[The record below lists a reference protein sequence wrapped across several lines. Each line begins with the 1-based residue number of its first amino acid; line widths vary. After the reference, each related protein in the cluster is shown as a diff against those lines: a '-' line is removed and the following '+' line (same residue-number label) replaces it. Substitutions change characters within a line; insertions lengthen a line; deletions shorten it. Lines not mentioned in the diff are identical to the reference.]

1 MSLSRVRLEIDTA
14 ALRSNFAEIRRLS
27 RACRVTAVI
36 KANAYGTGDLETG
49 SILRSAGANRFAVAD
64 VVEAQRVSALGLPV
78 QILGTLISPE
88 ECDEVVRNGF
98 FAPVTGLVSARMLS
112 AAAVKQ
118 QKSVPCQVKVDSGM
132 GRFGMDTCAALSE
145 IEEISRLPGL
155 DIRGIY
161 SHLSSAGTPEND
173 YTLMQLKRFKELLFQ
188 LNKAGIFF
196 EDVHLSASNGICF
209 YPETCQAPFTMTRSG
224 IIMYGCEKDH
234 LEADNSLKSVLSL
247 KSCLASVKRIR
258 KGEGI
263 GYGHTFLLP
272 EDTLVGTVP
281 AGYADGIPLALS
293 NAGSVLV
300 KGVRC
305 PVIGRVCMDC
315 TLVSLNDVPDAA
327 PGDEVIY
334 WGRSGEEEITPGDW
348 AALKSTHVHD
358 ILCAIGNRVERRYL

>member
-27 RACRVTAVI
+27 RTCRVTAVI
-36 KANAYGTGDLETG
+36 KANAYGTGDLQTG
-49 SILRSAGANRFAVAD
+49 SILRSAGADRFAVAD
-64 VVEAQRVSALGLPV
+64 VIEAQRVSSLGLPV
-78 QILGTLISPE
+78 QILGTLVSSE
-88 ECDEVVRNGF
+88 ECDEVVKSGF
-98 FAPVTGLVSARMLS
+98 FAPVTGIESARMLS

-118 QKSVPCQVKVDSGM
+118 QKSVSCQVKVDSGM

-145 IEEISRLPGL
+145 IEEITRLPGL
-155 DIRGIY
+155 DIKGIY

-188 LNKAGIFF
+188 LNKAGICF
-196 EDVHLSASNGICF
+196 EDVHVSASNGICF
-209 YPETCQAPFTMTRSG
+209 YPEACSDPFTMTRCG

-234 LEADNSLKSVLSL
+234 LSADNILRSVLSL
-247 KSCLASVKRIR
+247 KSSLASVKRIR

-263 GYGHTFLLP
+263 GYGHTFFLP
-272 EDTLVGTVP
+272 EDSLVGTIP
-281 AGYADGIPLALS
+281 AGYADGIPMALS
-293 NAGSVLV
+293 NAGSVLI

-327 PGDEVIY
+327 PGDEVVF
-334 WGRSGEEEITPGDW
+334 WGRSGNEEITPGDW
-348 AALKSTHVHD
+348 AELKSTHAHD